1 MFILKNANWIKKKS
15 LDKEK
20 VRTRD
25 RLTAW
30 LRKI

>member
-1 MFILKNANWIKKKS
+1 MKSNLIKKKQW
-15 LDKEK
+15 DKEK